1 MANKLRNKTAK
12 VSFFAFQDM
21 ITTVTGVLMIVM
33 LLLSLDVAQ
42 RAASPGEVARRQ
54 LREQLDRAKDDL
66 AANADLLRQRQA
78 ELEALTNLT
87 NHVFVVPDQSDKE
100 AVLVVLSA
108 SDGYYSRAGQTNLA
122 TFSSAG
128 GNNEFK
134 RLLEQWDPAAQRL
147 VFYVRPSAVANF
159 EQCRA
164 LAIQRG
170 FAIGFDAAEENRRY
184 VLLNQ

>member
-1 MANKLRNKTAK
+1 MANKLRKKGAK

-33 LLLSLDVAQ
+33 LLLSLDVKQ
-42 RAASPGEVARRQ
+42 RTAAPGEVARRQ
-54 LREQLDRAKDDL
+54 LREQLDRAKDEL
-66 AANADLLRQRQA
+66 AANADVLSQRQA
-78 ELEALTNLT
+78 ELEALTN
-87 NHVFVVPDQSDKE
+87 HVFVIPDRSDKE

-108 SDGYYSRAGQTNLA
+108 AGGYYSQAGQTNLV
-122 TFSSAG
+122 TFSSAA
-128 GNNEFK
+128 GNDEFK
-134 RLLEQWDPAAQRL
+134 RLLGQWDPASERL

-164 LAIQRG
+164 LASQRG

-184 VLLNQ
+184 VLLNP

>member
-1 MANKLRNKTAK
+1 MSNRLRKKGAK

-33 LLLSLDVAQ
+33 LLLSLDVTQ
-42 RAASPGEVARRQ
+42 RASVPGEVARRQ
-54 LREQLDRAKDDL
+54 LREQLDRAKDEL
-66 AANADLLRQRQA
+66 AANADQLRERQA
-78 ELEALTNLT
+78 ELESLT
-87 NHVFVVPDQSDKE
+87 NHVFVIPDQSDKE

-108 SDGYYSRAGQTNLA
+108 AEGYYSRAGQTNLVS
-122 TFSSAG
+122 FSSAA
-128 GNNEFK
+128 GNNDFK
-134 RLLEQWDPAAQRL
+134 RLLEQWDPASQRV

-164 LAIQRG
+164 LAMQRG

-184 VLLNQ
+184 VLLSQ